1 MNKLTTRSRVD
12 TDALERET
20 GSELASFILL
30 GVALSVL
37 GAFAF
42 LNLPPTGTVSVYGV
56 GIAMLIGALAQLG
69 TALLVQPRRGISLLA
84 LSAILYGAAGAFA
97 ILNPLLAAT
106 LLTLL
111 VAFALI
117 FSGMTRI
124 RLTSIM
130 HSSRGWG
137 WVAVSG
143 IVSVVCGLII
153 IHFLLANAVWLVGV
167 ALAVD

>member
-1 MNKLTTRSRVD
+1 MNRLTTPSRIK
-12 TDALERET
+12 TEALERET
-20 GSELASFILL
+20 RSEWAWFIVL
-30 GVALSVL
+30 GVALIVL

-69 TALLVQPRRGISLLA
+69 TALLVPPRRGISLLA

-106 LLTLL
+106 PLTLL
-111 VAFALI
+111 LAFALI

-130 HSSRGWG
+130 PSSRGWG
-137 WVAVSG
+137 WVAISG
-143 IVSVVCGLII
+143 IVSVVCGLMI
-153 IHFLLANAVWLVGV
+153 IHFLT
-167 ALAVD
+167 